1 MGKIHFSEN
10 DVKNMILSLKEDF
23 AFVRINT
30 VANNAAFICKCFYV
44 LPSTKELNFDN
55 YLSDQA
61 GSNNYT
67 FINNKTKSQ
76 IINERSPL
84 STIFRKPQPS
94 IN

>member
-30 VANNAAFICKCFYV
+30 AANNAAFICKCFYV

-55 YLSDQA
+55 YLSDQED
-61 GSNNYT
+61 SNNYT

-84 STIFRKPQPS
+84 STIF
-94 IN
+94 